1 MAVLLAE
8 FVSKTFGRGEAQVDV
23 LKGVDLQVAKGE
35 FITIMGP
42 SGSGKSTLLHLLG
55 GIELP
60 TSGRVLCEGQDLGAM
75 DDDGRTLIRRRRLGF
90 VFQSFNLLPP
100 LSVEENVAL
109 PLVLDGKSRTEAT
122 RRASKV
128 LEQVGMT
135 HRRRHLPGM
144 LSGGEQQRAAIARAL
159 AIEPTV
165 LLADE
170 PTGNLDSV
178 NGRSITT
185 LLRRLVDEH
194 RVSIVMVT
202 HDPDVARQTD
212 RVIHIRDGKIESE
225 TTTATERPSGEG
237 AAS

>member
-1 MAVLLAE
+1 MPVIEAE
-8 FVSKTFGRGEAQVDV
+8 CVRKTFGNGEAQVDV
-23 LKGVDLQVAKGE
+23 LKGVDLQVEPGE
-35 FITIMGP
+35 FVSIMGP

-60 TSGRVLCEGQDLGAM
+60 TSGRVLCEGHDLGAM

-90 VFQSFNLLPP
+90 IFQSFNLLPP

-109 PLVLDGKSRTEAT
+109 PLVLDGMARTEAT
-122 RRASKV
+122 RRASAV
-128 LEQVGMT
+128 LEQVGMM
-135 HRRRHLPGM
+135 HRRKHLPGM

-185 LLRRLVDEH
+185 LLRKLVDDH
-194 RVSIVMVT
+194 TVSIVMVT

-212 RVIHIRDGKIESE
+212 RIIHIRDGKIESE
-225 TTTATERPSGEG
+225 TTPAGKPSTGSG
-237 AAS
+237 ADS